1 VAGVKLILFHPGI
14 SKIDCQD
21 CIKRLY
27 DFETGTPKTYEA
39 GPHRELKY
47 ITKENG
53 HKPPCRSGKTC
64 PKGTPETAEQN
75 TLNSRNMKTIQLF
88 IKRKATGFV
97 SMSELEKNDP
107 IVASNFAVL
116 DGLWREYE
124 RQKEEANSAS
134 MFGQALQVMSLKR

>member
-1 VAGVKLILFHPGI
+1 MAGVKLILFHPGI

-64 PKGTPETAEQN
+64 PKGTPETAEKN
-75 TLNSRNMKTIQLF
+75 TLNARNMKTLQLF
-88 IKRKATGFV
+88 IKRKATDFIT
-97 SMSELEKNDP
+97 MSQAEREDP

-124 RQKEEANSAS
+124 RIRGEESNAVA
-134 MFGQALQVMSLKR
+134 FGQIAQIFGKR